1 MDAKLGTKTLKLA
14 SSIGWQ
20 PQGSLVIG
28 TAKARRPFISKPAG
42 EGAKT
47 TNAPTVLAL
56 SISSTATAGRG
67 TLSFCAT
74 ELVS

>member
-1 MDAKLGTKTLKLA
+1 MATLGVT
-14 SSIGWQ
+14 
-20 PQGSLVIG
+20 LVIG
-28 TAKARRPFISKPAG
+28 NREGAARAPSLLNLLG